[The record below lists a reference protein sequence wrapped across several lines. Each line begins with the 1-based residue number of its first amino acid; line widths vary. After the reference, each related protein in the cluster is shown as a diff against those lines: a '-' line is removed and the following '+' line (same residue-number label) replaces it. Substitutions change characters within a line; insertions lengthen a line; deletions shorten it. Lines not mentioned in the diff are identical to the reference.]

1 MRGERLIKEIKS
13 IVPFQFTFKDPE
25 KFQNPREVIYI
36 GAHGEIWIYLTISPS
51 YVYDFTISDWYGHGD
66 WIKVKA
72 SEKYKIFQTIYNFYE
87 WFKIHKPISFKL

>member
-36 GAHGEIWIYLTISPS
+36 GAHGEI
-51 YVYDFTISDWYGHGD
+51 
-66 WIKVKA
+66 
-72 SEKYKIFQTIYNFYE
+72 
-87 WFKIHKPISFKL
+87 